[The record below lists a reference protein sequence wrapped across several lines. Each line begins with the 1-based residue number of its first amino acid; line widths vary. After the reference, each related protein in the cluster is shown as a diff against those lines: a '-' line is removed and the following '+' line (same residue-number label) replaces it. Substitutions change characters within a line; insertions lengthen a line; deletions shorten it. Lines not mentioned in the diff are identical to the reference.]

1 MIHIFCVPGG
11 GNCMTLR
18 HLRIF
23 VTVVENDNNLT
34 KSAKA
39 LYTSQP
45 AVSLAIHEME
55 EYYGVRLFDR
65 LGRRLYLTEAGRQ
78 CLVYARRILSLSDD
92 CDESMKSW
100 NSAGVIRV
108 GASST
113 IGAYLMPAIAA
124 AFHDRRP
131 QTRLFVKTA
140 VSRELEKNLLV
151 NDLDL
156 ALVEIPVHE
165 SVLRADIFMKDTL
178 AVIAPQQY
186 TAAEHGEAS
195 LSERGK
201 KGGDISSMSLEEL
214 VRHPFLL
221 REKGSGTRKIFDD
234 ALANQGYTVDPV
246 WECGNTE
253 TILQAVAQGA
263 GFSVVPRIAAEASLS
278 QGKVICVD
286 VPELE
291 LTQNFYIVR
300 HRDKILSPG
309 MEDFME
315 IVKAGFGQGGLIGRG

>member
-1 MIHIFCVPGG
+1 
-11 GNCMTLR
+11 MTLR

-23 VTVVENDNNLT
+23 ATVVENDNNLT

-100 NSAGVIRV
+100 NSAGMIRV

-113 IGAYLMPAIAA
+113 IGAYLMPAIAS

-131 QTRLFVKTA
+131 QARLFVKTA
-140 VSRELEKNLLV
+140 VSRELEKDLLV

-165 SVLRADIFMKDTL
+165 SALRADIFMKDTL
-178 AVIAPQQY
+178 AVIAPLQHT
-186 TAAEHGEAS
+186 TAGHRGLS
-195 LSERGK
+195 LPDRGK
-201 KGGDISSMSLEEL
+201 KGRSVPSLPDQGKRDDNIPTMSLEEL

-234 ALANQGYTVDPV
+234 ALAKQGYTVDPV

-263 GFSVVPRIAAEASLS
+263 GFSVVPRIAAEASLF
-278 QGKVICVD
+278 QGRVMCVN

-300 HRDKILSPG
+300 HRDKIFSPG
-309 MEDFME
+309 MEDFVE
-315 IVKAGFGQGGLIGRG
+315 TVKAGFGQAEIAGMG